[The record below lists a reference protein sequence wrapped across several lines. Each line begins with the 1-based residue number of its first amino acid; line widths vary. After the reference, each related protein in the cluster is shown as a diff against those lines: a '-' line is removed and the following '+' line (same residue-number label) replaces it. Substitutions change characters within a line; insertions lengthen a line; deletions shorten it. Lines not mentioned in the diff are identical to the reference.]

1 MPKNSLRVYVAVAF
15 ALAIACVATD
25 ERLQAAV
32 YDRWIHP
39 RGESFDPVLHYRDA
53 GTGEPYYHAENA
65 ISQGLGNIVVTSG
78 ARPQLTSDLGEDLWA
93 FVERN
98 GGVLRPVLLYDSDG
112 DGVVDRTL
120 RGRIQGKDAVFDAP
134 EFSVIDLRQG
144 VWQLGIIYGTGVGG
158 DPAYD
163 GRYLASVTSSSARV
177 AFASGSG
184 LPSVGAGPVAGL
196 VIMEHGH
203 GTAFDFATFTRD
215 PKPFAAG
222 FDALTPVED
231 DDDWTVEEDGEGTL
245 RTHFEQENLFLV
257 HTVEGL
263 TLDILWGDMPLVDF
277 LDERLS
283 VEPNSRGCYSSL
295 DSQLVGSDGVHQPLP
310 HRLLYCPQDSL
321 AMFDA
326 PPGYQ
331 IFLSAKRGDEVL
343 ATTEASTSILDNVR
357 LYAHEVY
364 PRSPYQRA
372 TGTVWGNVR
381 AGFADAGQDL
391 VDVARHAVIGT
402 YRTNVHTGQKHY
414 RPSPLTA
421 VPLALWDLVRLKPVN
436 ALGKVVVGAF
446 SAVRVA
452 ADVVSATNNGV
463 VNPLLQSTIGAAG
476 STGAADSAGH
486 WFGALT
492 QAAAKNL
499 PFSERSADALNP
511 VSLWYHNR
519 AFVPSEYT
527 RTDTQLNIDR
537 VLTIANIFA
546 TYAVIDH
553 IDDSG
558 GSDSGGSGGDPG
570 GPPDGG
576 EACASRGAP
585 NGATSNTNRSANA
598 VAVLGSIFCKHPTFK
613 GLLFGLPVRF

>member
-1 MPKNSLRVYVAVAF
+1 
-15 ALAIACVATD
+15 
-25 ERLQAAV
+25 
-32 YDRWIHP
+32 
-39 RGESFDPVLHYRDA
+39 
-53 GTGEPYYHAENA
+53 
-65 ISQGLGNIVVTSG
+65 
-78 ARPQLTSDLGEDLWA
+78 
-93 FVERN
+93 
-98 GGVLRPVLLYDSDG
+98 
-112 DGVVDRTL
+112 
-120 RGRIQGKDAVFDAP
+120 
-134 EFSVIDLRQG
+134 
-144 VWQLGIIYGTGVGG
+144 
-158 DPAYD
+158 
-163 GRYLASVTSSSARV
+163 
-177 AFASGSG
+177 
-184 LPSVGAGPVAGL
+184 
-196 VIMEHGH
+196 MEHGH
-203 GTAFDFATFTRD
+203 GTPFDFATFTRD
-215 PKPFAAG
+215 PKPFAVG
-222 FDALTPVED
+222 FDALTPAED

-245 RTHFEQENLFLV
+245 RTHFEEENLFLV
-257 HTVEGL
+257 HTVEGR
-263 TLDILWGDMPLVDF
+263 TLDILWGDMPLIEF
-277 LDERLS
+277 LDERLA

-295 DSQLVGSDGVHQPLP
+295 DSQLVGGDGVHQPLP

-321 AMFDA
+321 ALFDV

-331 IFLSAKRGDEVL
+331 IFLSAKQGDEVL
-343 ATTEASTSILDNVR
+343 ATTEASTTILDNVR

-372 TGTVWGNVR
+372 TGKVWGNVR
-381 AGFADAGQDL
+381 AGFADAGHDL

-402 YRTNVHTGQKHY
+402 YRTNVHTGQTHY

-511 VSLWYHNR
+511 ASLWYHNR

-553 IDDSG
+553 IDDGGG
-558 GSDSGGSGGDPG
+558 GSDSGRSNGGNGDPG
-570 GPPDGG
+570 GSG
-576 EACASRGAP
+576 ACASRGAP
-585 NGATSNTNRSANA
+585 NGATPTTNQSLRS
-598 VAVLGSIFCKHPTFK
+598 VSVLTSTFCNHPILN
-613 GLLFGLPVRF
+613 GLLPVRFF